1 MFAYYARIPTRV
13 RVTLVFT
20 AVMAAL
26 LVAVGLFLYLRL
38 GATLNANVDSGLR
51 SRAGDVSALI
61 KQADSGLAESGR
73 SPLTQKGEGLA
84 QVLDAGGRIVDAPPP
99 LRGRPLL
106 TPTEVPRAAKGTI
119 VVEHSSPVEAGRI
132 RVLATP
138 VRAQD
143 QNLVVVVATPLDAN
157 TEAQSE
163 LGRLLLV
170 GGPIALLIASLVGY
184 GAAAQALRPVES
196 MRRRASE
203 IQAGR
208 PGQRLPVPPSR
219 DEVARLGETL
229 NEMLARLEDALAHER
244 RFVADASHEL
254 RTPLAI
260 LKAELELALRDP
272 RTVEE
277 FRASVS
283 SAAEETDRLT
293 LLAEDLLVIARADQG
308 RLPISAQ
315 DLSVADV
322 LQTVAQRFAR
332 RAGDARASIT
342 AKARPGLTVRADRLR
357 LEQALSNLV
366 DNSLRHGT
374 GPIELSAVS
383 RDGRVELHV
392 RDHGPAFPP
401 EFLTAA
407 FERFSRA
414 DSGRERGGTGL
425 GLAIVQ
431 AIARAH
437 GGEARARNLDG
448 AGADVWLELPNAAL
462 TRASSEP
469 HLSGHTRTHAGARGR
484 GRRQDGG
491 PHPPRP
497 EE

>member
-1 MFAYYARIPTRV
+1 MCASYARIPTRV

-20 AVMAAL
+20 AVMSVL

-73 SPLTQKGEGLA
+73 SPLTQRGEGLA
-84 QVLDAGGRIVDAPPP
+84 QVLDARGRIVDAPPP

-106 TPTEVPRAAKGTI
+106 SSADVTRAGRRTI
-119 VVEHSSPVEAGRI
+119 ILEHASPVEAGRI

-157 TEAQSE
+157 TKAQSE
-163 LGRLLLV
+163 LGRLLLI
-170 GGPIALLIASLVGY
+170 GGPIALLIASLAGY
-184 GAAAQALRPVES
+184 EAAAQALRPVES
-196 MRRRASE
+196 MRRRAGE
-203 IQAGR
+203 IQAGQ
-208 PGQRLPVPPSR
+208 PGQRLPVPPTR

-229 NEMLARLEDALAHER
+229 NDMLARLEDAFAGER
-244 RFVADASHEL
+244 RFLADASHEL

-260 LKAELELALRDP
+260 LRAELELALRDP

-277 FRASVS
+277 FRASVR
-283 SAAEETDRLT
+283 SAADETDRLT

-308 RLPISAQ
+308 RLPVSAE

-322 LQTVAQRFAR
+322 LETVAQRFAR
-332 RAGDARASIT
+332 RALDADVAMSVQ
-342 AKARPGLTVRADRLR
+342 APGGLLVHADRLR

-366 DNSLRHGT
+366 DNSLRHGR
-374 GPIELSAVS
+374 GPVELSARE
-383 RDGRVELHV
+383 RDGHVELHV

-401 EFLTAA
+401 GFLKDA
-407 FERFSRA
+407 FERFTRA
-414 DSGRERGGTGL
+414 DGSRERSGTGL

-448 AGADVWLELPNAAL
+448 AGADVWLELP
-462 TRASSEP
+462 
-469 HLSGHTRTHAGARGR
+469 GAT
-484 GRRQDGG
+484 
-491 PHPPRP
+491 PT
-497 EE
+497 